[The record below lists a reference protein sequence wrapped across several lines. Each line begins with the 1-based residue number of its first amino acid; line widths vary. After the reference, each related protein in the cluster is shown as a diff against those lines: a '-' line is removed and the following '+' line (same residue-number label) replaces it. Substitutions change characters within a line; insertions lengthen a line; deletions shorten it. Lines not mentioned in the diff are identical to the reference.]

1 MKPLLVAA
9 ALLLALPAQAEVY
22 RIVNPDGSVTFTD
35 QPQQGAERVKLPP
48 VSTYPA
54 PRVSAPVQASSDQDE
69 ESTDA
74 GYNSFVVTEPAPE
87 TTIRDNQGNVSMQVR
102 VEPALRVEQGHRI
115 QFMVDGVDQGEPST
129 NTGATFQNVNR
140 GSHSLSA
147 RLIDAEGNTLMTT
160 PPVTVFV
167 RQASVLFPAR
177 Q

>member
-35 QPQQGAERVKLPP
+35 QPQQGAEKVKLPP